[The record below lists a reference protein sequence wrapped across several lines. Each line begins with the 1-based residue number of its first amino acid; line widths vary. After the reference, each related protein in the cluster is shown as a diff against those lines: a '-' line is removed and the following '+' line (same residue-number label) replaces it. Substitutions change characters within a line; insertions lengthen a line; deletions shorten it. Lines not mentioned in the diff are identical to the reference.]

1 MTIKTTTKSKR
12 SEVLFKVVVIGQGR
26 VGKTSLARRFCE
38 GRFFTSYQ
46 TTLGLDL
53 FSKKLNIGDQKIK
66 LIIWDTGGQE
76 KLGQLHPYWYQG
88 ATGGILVFSLCD
100 KNSFYNVEKWL
111 DEFKSYTTPGIPI
124 FLVGNKSD
132 LKDQIE
138 VSTGEAEEYVKKRG
152 LEYFE
157 TSAKDGTNVEDV
169 FKTLAK
175 RIKENA
181 KI

>member
-1 MTIKTTTKSKR
+1 MTIKTNTKSKR
-12 SEVLFKVVVIGQGR
+12 SEVLFKVVIIGHGR

-38 GRFFTSYQ
+38 DTFTTSYQ

-53 FSKKLNIGDQKIK
+53 FSKKLNIDDQKIK

-76 KLGQLHPYWYQG
+76 KLGQLRPYWYRG
-88 ATGGILVFSLCD
+88 ATGGVLVFSLCD
-100 KNSFYNVEKWL
+100 KNSFFSAEKWL
-111 DEFKSYTTPGIPI
+111 DDLKSYTTPGIPI

-138 VSTGEAEEYVKKRG
+138 VSIGEAEEYANKRG

-175 RIKENA
+175 KIKENT